1 MWILQAREEHV
12 STGDRTHLYVIF
24 PSLVD
29 FEWIPFPSQNEF
41 SEARRLIGTN
51 IHFIR
56 LSQLTKEEFWLRL
69 LVEISLVDNVQPS
82 PRQLSRENS
91 FGIFLSNGPSR
102 QNNTSK
108 AHQWSFSS
116 ETKCTISPPRNCFSA
131 YIILPFLIFFC
142 SLKWDSAPR
151 VFWQGNIWGWER
163 KGGTGV
169 FYEWDSVCPST
180 SGHLL
185 MLYYEPSLVQQTPPS
200 GWIRGF
206 IIIIL
211 KEGLIVV

>member
-1 MWILQAREEHV
+1 MNPAGQGRACVHRRQAIPLRHFPFLGGFWTNTLSLSEWVFRGKKANWNKYSFHKTQPTHWGRIL
-12 STGDRTHLYVIF
+12 T
-24 PSLVD
+24 
-29 FEWIPFPSQNEF
+29 
-41 SEARRLIGTN
+41 
-51 IHFIR
+51 
-56 LSQLTKEEFWLRL
+56 
-69 LVEISLVDNVQPS
+69 PS
-82 PRQLSRENS
+82 PSWNI
-91 FGIFLSNGPSR
+91 FGWQCAAFTKTAFQRKLFWNLPF
-102 QNNTSK
+102 K
-108 AHQWSFSS
+108 WSLEAKQYFKSPPMILLLRDQMYYS
-116 ETKCTISPPRNCFSA
+116 PPPRNCFST
-131 YIILPFLIFFC
+131 YIILPFLIFLC

-206 IIIIL
+206 IIVIL